1 MPEWTTA
8 CPDWAERL
16 VQGKSIIPRPIYPEQ
31 AELALGIFKQ
41 LKIVDA
47 PGSPTFGESCAQWV
61 FDLVAALF
69 GSYDAVTGRRHIT
82 EVFILIPKKNSKSTL
97 AAGIMMTA
105 LLLNWRQAAGYT
117 IIAPT
122 VEVATN
128 AFNPAR
134 DMVKRDDDL
143 DDLCQVQ
150 THIRTIT
157 HRGTDTTLKV
167 VAADAS
173 TVSGIKSVG
182 TLIDE
187 LWLFGKQHNAA
198 DMLREAI
205 GGLAS
210 RPEGFVVYTTT
221 QSNEPPAGVFKQKL
235 QYARDVRDG
244 KIHDPHFLPVI
255 FEHPPEMVA
264 RGEHLLLENLAM
276 VNPNLGYSVD
286 EQFLHR
292 EYRKA
297 KEAGEEDFRGFMS
310 KHANVEIGLAL
321 RADRWAGADFWEQ
334 QSRQVGFDD
343 ILRRSEVITV
353 GIDGGGLDDLLGL
366 TVVGR
371 DGDTRE
377 WLSWSHAWAHTI
389 ALERRKSEISKLR
402 DFERAG
408 DLTIV
413 KRVGQDTEQVAEYV
427 SRIFEAEL
435 LDKIGI
441 DPSEV
446 GQILDAIAEAGIP
459 EDKVTGIR
467 QGWMLGGAIKT
478 TERKLAE
485 TTLLHGGQPLMAWCV
500 GNARVEPKGN
510 AILITKQ
517 ASGRGKIDP
526 LMALFNAVS
535 LMALNP
541 EPTKKDY
548 QVFFI

>member
-1 MPEWTTA
+1 MIPVWSTA

-16 VQGKSIIPRPIYPEQ
+16 KKGLSIIPAPIYPDQ
-31 AELALGIFKQ
+31 AAHALAIFKQ
-41 LKIVDA
+41 LRIVDA
-47 PGSPTFGESCAQWV
+47 PGSPTFGESCAPWV

-69 GSYDAVTGRRHIT
+69 GSYDAQTGVRHIK

-117 IIAPT
+117 ILAPT
-122 VEVATN
+122 VEVAAN

-134 DMVKRDDDL
+134 DMVRRDDDL

-157 HRGTDTTLKV
+157 HRVTDTTLKV
-167 VAADAS
+167 VAADPN

-187 LWLFGKQHNAA
+187 LWLFGKQYKAE

-221 QSNEPPAGVFKQKL
+221 QSNEPPAGVFRQKL

-244 KIHDPHFLPVI
+244 KIHDPHFL
-255 FEHPPEMVA
+255 
-264 RGEHLLLENLAM
+264 L
-276 VNPNLGYSVD
+276 
-286 EQFLHR
+286 
-292 EYRKA
+292 
-297 KEAGEEDFRGFMS
+297 
-310 KHANVEIGLAL
+310 
-321 RADRWAGADFWEQ
+321 
-334 QSRQVGFDD
+334 DD
-343 ILRRSEVITV
+343 ILRRADVVTV
-353 GIDGGGLDDLLGL
+353 GIDGGGLDDLLGMY
-366 TVVGR
+366 VIGR
-371 DGDTRE
+371 DRETRE
-377 WLSWSHAWAHTI
+377 WLGWGHAWAHET
-389 ALERRKSEISKLR
+389 AVVRRKSEASR
-402 DFERAG
+402 FQDFVACG
-408 DLTIV
+408 DMTIV
-413 KRVGQDTEQVAEYV
+413 RRVGDDTAEVAEYV
-427 SRIFEAEL
+427 RRIHEAEL
-435 LDKIGI
+435 LDHIGI
-441 DPSEV
+441 DPSGV
-446 GQILDAIAEAGIP
+446 GQILDSLAEAGIP
-459 EDKVTGIR
+459 DESVVGIS
-467 QGWMLGGAIKT
+467 QGWKLGGAIKT

-485 TTLLHGGQPLMAWCV
+485 GVLIHGDQPLMAWCV

-535 LMALNP
+535 LMSLNP
-541 EPTKKDY
+541 EPKKKAY
-548 QVFFI
+548 EVFFI